1 MDRVSHLEAKR
12 SSTAFRMK
20 KLFSNIHC
28 RYRGTVEFCPSKLL
42 WIFLSP

>member
-12 SSTAFRMK
+12 SSTAFQMK
-20 KLFSNIHC
+20 KLFSNTHR
-28 RYRGTVEFCPSKLL
+28 RYRRTVEFCPSKLL